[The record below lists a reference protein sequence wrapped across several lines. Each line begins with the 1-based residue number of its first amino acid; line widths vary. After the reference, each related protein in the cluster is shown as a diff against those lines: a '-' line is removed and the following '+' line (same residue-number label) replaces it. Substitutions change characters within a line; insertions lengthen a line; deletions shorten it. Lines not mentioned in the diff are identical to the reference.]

1 MVAACARGKPTG
13 NERRTG
19 RRTASHSESFDTRAG
34 NAHSLTSNEAHYL
47 CAARLRIGMEMGW
60 RWDGD
65 GLEMWL
71 DIGVDGLKI

>member
-1 MVAACARGKPTG
+1 MCGEIG
-13 NERRTG
+13 N
-19 RRTASHSESFDTRAG
+19 G
-34 NAHSLTSNEAHYL
+34 NGDGL
-47 CAARLRIGMEMGW
+47 EMGW